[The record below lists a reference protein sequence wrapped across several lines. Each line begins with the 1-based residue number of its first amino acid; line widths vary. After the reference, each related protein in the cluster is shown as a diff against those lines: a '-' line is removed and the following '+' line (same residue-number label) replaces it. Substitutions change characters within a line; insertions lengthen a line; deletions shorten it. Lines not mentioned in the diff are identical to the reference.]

1 MRECRFGVVFAMGVL
16 ASVSAAQPGP
26 GLINGID
33 SWPTHSG
40 NPQHTNISAVPAQAM
55 RGVLWS
61 TAVDLAPQ
69 YSGSSLLMHYAS
81 PLVSK
86 ANRVLLTVKTGSQDG
101 FKLECRNASD
111 GSLVWTEL
119 TDYSA
124 PPHNWMPTC
133 EGTIT
138 PDGNFS
144 FPAGGGTILRFN
156 LDANSNL
163 VGSPVREA
171 FFGISSYNSDPTT
184 FNTNVKIVTPIST
197 DSAGNRVFGFR
208 VYGTN
213 PAGLTS
219 GVARIAANGTGSWVA
234 GTTLTGDVNAGAPG
248 VGCAPAFSNDESIVY
263 MGIRAQNNSG
273 IGYMVAFNATTLAPI
288 ASKRLYVPG
297 TTTPAYIL
305 DDSTS
310 TPMVGPDGDVYYGAW
325 YYNGYRGFL
334 YHWNSDLSVEK
345 IPGHFGWDITPS
357 IVDADLVPSYT
368 GTSDYLVL
376 TKSNKYIEASLG
388 GMNEVAVLDPNDT
401 MFDVISGMNTMKEV
415 LVMLAPTPDPRGGF
429 IEWCVNTTAID
440 PATKSAVVNSED
452 GKCYRWDFTTNT
464 LSEAVTL
471 TGGLGEAYTST
482 IIGPDGLC
490 YAMSNATVFALWDEV
505 VPATVSTSKN
515 SVVGGDPAT
524 GTILLSDN
532 ATGPGAR
539 IYLSDDNA
547 AVTLP
552 AYVDVPAGQNS
563 VTFPISTT
571 SVNSL
576 QDVNITAERYGNT
589 SSALFKVRAMPIL
602 ESVYAD
608 FYNVVGGTTVEG
620 HVKLTG
626 GAPVGGILVNLSSN
640 NIKVGVPPTVTVL
653 EDKANRAFNV
663 RTDPVGSTTAGTV
676 TATSGAVTVTM
687 TFTLQPGGL
696 TGLTVG
702 PNIVEAGG
710 VATATIKLTGPA
722 PAGGAVVQL
731 TSSSAAA
738 PVPATVT
745 IPQGESRYT
754 VTILTSFVA
763 RKTIVKITAK
773 LGNTTRQA
781 QFTIIP
787 VPLDL

>member
-1 MRECRFGVVFAMGVL
+1 MLGAMAGTGVG
-16 ASVSAAQPGP
+16 QPGP
-26 GLINGID
+26 GLINGVD
-33 SWPTHSG
+33 AWPTHSG
-40 NPQHTNISAVPAQAM
+40 NPQHTNVSLVRSQAM

-81 PLVSK
+81 PLVSR
-86 ANRVLLTVKTGSQDG
+86 ANKVMVTVKTGSQDG

-111 GSLVWTEL
+111 GSLAWTET

-138 PDGNFS
+138 PDGDFS
-144 FPAGGGTILRFN
+144 FPAGGGTILKFD
-156 LDANSNL
+156 LDGNSDL
-163 VGSPVREA
+163 VAPPTRQA
-171 FFGISSYNSDPTT
+171 FFGIATYNSDPTA
-184 FNTNVKIVTPIST
+184 FNANVKIVTPIAS
-197 DSAGNRVFGFR
+197 DSSGNRVFGFR
-208 VYGTN
+208 VYGAN
-213 PAGLTS
+213 PAGLVS
-219 GVARIAANGTGSWVA
+219 GVARVAADGTGSWIA
-234 GTTLTGDVNAGAPG
+234 GTTLTGDPAAGAPG
-248 VGCAPAFSNDESIVY
+248 VGCAPAFSNDESIAY
-263 MGIRAQNNSG
+263 IGIRSQSNSS
-273 IGYMVAFNATTLAPI
+273 IGYMVAFDATTLAPI

-325 YYNGYRGFL
+325 YFNGYRGFL

-357 IVDADLVPSYT
+357 IVDSSLVPSYS
-368 GTSDYLVL
+368 GSSQYLVL

-388 GMNEVAVLDPNDT
+388 GMNEVAILDPNDT
-401 MFDVISGMNTMKEV
+401 MLDSISGLNTMKEV

-464 LSEAVTL
+464 LSEGVTL
-471 TGGLGEAYTST
+471 TGGLGEGYTST

-490 YAMSNATVFALWDEV
+490 YAMSNATLFALWDEV
-505 VPATVSTSKN
+505 VPATVSTTKN
-515 SVVGGDPAT
+515 SVVGGDPTT
-524 GTILLSDN
+524 GSITLSDN

-539 IYLSDDNA
+539 IYLSHDKPSVSIPD
-547 AVTLP
+547 
-552 AYVDVPAGQNS
+552 YVDVPAGQNFVS
-563 VTFPISTT
+563 FPISSV

-576 QDVNITAERYGNT
+576 QEVNITAERYGNT
-589 SSALFKVRAMPIL
+589 ASALFKVRAMPVL
-602 ESVYAD
+602 EEVNAD
-608 FYNVVGGTTVEG
+608 FYTVVGGTTLEG

-626 GAPVGGILVNLSSN
+626 GAPVGGIVVNLSSN
-640 NIKVGVPPTVTVL
+640 NIKVDVPPTVTVL

-663 RTDPVGSTTAGTV
+663 RTDPVGSTTVAVV
-676 TATSGAVTVTM
+676 TATSGAQTVTM
-687 TFTLQPGGL
+687 TLTLQPGGL
-696 TGLTVG
+696 TGFTVA
-702 PNIVEAGG
+702 PSTVEGG
-710 VATATIKLTGPA
+710 QTATATIKLTGPA

-731 TSSSAAA
+731 TSSSSAA

-745 IPQGESRYT
+745 IPAGESRYT
-754 VTILTSFVA
+754 VTILTSFTP
-763 RKTIVKITAK
+763 RRTLVKLTAK

-787 VPLDL
+787 VPL